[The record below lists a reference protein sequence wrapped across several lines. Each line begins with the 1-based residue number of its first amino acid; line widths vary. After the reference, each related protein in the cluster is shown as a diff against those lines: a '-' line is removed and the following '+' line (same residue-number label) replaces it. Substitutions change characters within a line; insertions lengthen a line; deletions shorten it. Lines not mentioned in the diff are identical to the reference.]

1 MSKKLNI
8 LVVDDDVDNACSL
21 GELFELEGH
30 DAHVVHDGQ
39 AAIDAYLG
47 TDFDLAFM
55 DVMMPGKNGVE
66 SFIEIRRL
74 KPDAKVFMMTGYSV
88 EELLRQATREGA
100 LGVIEK
106 PMEAEEVLR
115 MTERVGAGGLL
126 VASPLACDATVGT
139 AIHNALSRNG
149 RSSRLIKNT
158 RDINADVAS
167 DCVLVIDTETPLIDS
182 VSCYTAL
189 RKLLHVP
196 TTIIVPPM
204 KRAAASLRDRKWD
217 VGMTGILNKPFDPL
231 DLINRLPQ
239 LAA

>member
-1 MSKKLNI
+1 MTKRLRI

-30 DAHVVHDGQ
+30 SSHVVHDGQ
-39 AAIDAYLG
+39 AAIDAYLS

-66 SFIEIRRL
+66 SFMEIRRM

-88 EELLRQATREGA
+88 EDLLRQATREGA

-106 PMEAEEVLR
+106 PMEAEDVLR

-126 VASPLACDATVGT
+126 VTSPLVCNSGLGDT
-139 AIHNALSRNG
+139 IHNTLSRNG
-149 RSSRLIKNT
+149 RSCRLIKK
-158 RDINADVAS
+158 AS
-167 DCVLVIDTETPLIDS
+167 DITGDDLPESVVVIDTENSLIDS
-182 VSCYTAL
+182 VSYYTAF
-189 RKLLHVP
+189 RRLLNAP
-196 TTIIVPPM
+196 TTIIVPPV
-204 KRAAASLRDRKWD
+204 KRAAAMLGLGKWD
-217 VGMTGILNKPFDPL
+217 VGSTGILNKPFDPS